1 METTVTRDLDDKCL
15 DSFQEK
21 DKRAHSSMPW
31 QAQVCTF
38 CEKQYVHKRG
48 LRDHLHRYTG
58 EVRIP
63 ADGIHD
69 VLKIERILDPD
80 ARNQCQYRCPVCSKI
95 INLRRQF
102 IEHVIY
108 ARHDNVSDGDSQQG
122 TKRRRRNR
130 EWPFR
135 FEEET
140 VKVWQRKGTFPFLR
154 LPFELRYMIYKF
166 VLCFGN
172 IKFGKYLAS
181 SFVYPDRQGFW
192 LQHNPKNNLL
202 TLLAVN
208 RQVYNEARRVLYGL
222 NSFIFQAPDTIPVFL
237 IGIGQENAELL
248 QSVRWMSG
256 PQHCENQIDSIQRY
270 LTQSEEEHI
279 WNDEKSYLSFL
290 AMLINKSPDYVTA
303 YHNHRLVRLDT
314 DCTPLRSY
322 RVRYRMH
329 AIFGETNGEVSK
341 MIGTEGTISFELYK
355 CPRRYDWNT
364 YQYTTDSDIALRHER
379 YDNGP

>member
-1 METTVTRDLDDKCL
+1 
-15 DSFQEK
+15 
-21 DKRAHSSMPW
+21 MPW

-48 LRDHLHRYTG
+48 LRDHLYRYTG
-58 EVRIP
+58 ERRIP

-80 ARNQCQYRCPVCSKI
+80 ARDQCQYRCPGCSKI

-108 ARHDNVSDGDSQQG
+108 SGHDNVPDGDSQPG

-140 VKVWQRKGTFPFLR
+140 VKVWQRTGTFPFLR

-172 IKFGKYLAS
+172 IKVGKHLSS
-181 SFVYPDRQGFW
+181 SFVHPDRQGFW

-202 TLLAVN
+202 TLLAVS
-208 RQVYNEARRVLYGL
+208 RQVYDEARRVLYSL
-222 NSFIFQAPDTIPVFL
+222 NSFIFEVADQIPVFL
-237 IGIGQENAELL
+237 IGIGRENAAFL
-248 QSVRWMSG
+248 QSVRWMNG
-256 PQHCENQIDSIQRY
+256 PRHAENQIDSIRQC
-270 LTQSEEEHI
+270 LTRSEEEHI
-279 WNDEKSYLSFL
+279 WNDEKSYLSLFAIL
-290 AMLINKSPDYVTA
+290 VNKPLDYVIA
-303 YHNHRLVRLDT
+303 HHNHHLVRLDSEYV
-314 DCTPLRSY
+314 PSRGY
-322 RVRYRMH
+322 RVRYRMQ
-329 AIFGETNGEVSK
+329 AILGETDGEVIET
-341 MIGTEGTISFELYK
+341 MGTEGTISFEVYK
-355 CPRRYDWNT
+355 CPREYDFNT
-364 YQYTTDSDIALRHER
+364 YQYIIDSK
-379 YDNGP
+379 